1 MHRRIRRVAGAVA
14 SAALV
19 AAALVALDAAPA
31 AAAYPVPPTPANL
44 TKSIEALQPYIGQST
59 CDPVAKPGVSAFRNL
74 LLRTY
79 TDSGSLGIVRDCG
92 SGGQSEH
99 KEGRAFDWAMKVSN
113 TRQRAEVST
122 LLSWLLK
129 TDQYG
134 NSYAMARRFGIMY
147 MIWNKQIWKAY
158 DAADGW
164 QAYSG
169 PNPHTDHVHF
179 SFGWNGA
186 KKTTSYWDGT
196 VAGIDFGPSSPP
208 KITPVRS
215 VANIATVRQYG
226 GLTLRQGSGG
236 EAVKVVQR
244 GLKVSPVDGDFGPQT
259 ALYVMKFQS
268 DQGLSLTG
276 RFGPTEWRRLFPYPI
291 APFGA
296 IDTPSYVLG
305 NAVVRGWAIDAD
317 TTDPIQVS
325 AYVDGVLVE
334 TEPAALPRSDV
345 NASFPEWG
353 STHGFLFALPLV
365 DGEHQLCLTAVNAS
379 GTPGTDTALGC
390 RTISAQHNPVGA
402 LESAVPALGSVTV
415 TGWAV
420 DPDSAD
426 ALTTSLTVDGAP
438 STVVPETV
446 TRTDIAQRFPGVSD
460 GQGVRAA
467 LDLPEG
473 THQVCLLAGNAD
485 GTEGSDATVGCRSVV
500 VQHTPVASL
509 DLLRRSPEG
518 VSVRGWALDPD
529 VTSPAVV
536 EVLSDGKVVQSPTAS
551 LTRTDLPAA
560 YAPVGKAHG
569 FSTAL
574 TLPVGKHQV
583 CVRVRNATGTP
594 GNDLSIP
601 CRSVTVGHDGAG
613 VLSVLRTV
621 PGGTVRVT
629 GDAYDPDTLQA
640 SPVFITSD
648 GVGVKTVTA
657 NLTSSTASSRWPGYG
672 SAHAF
677 STSLS
682 LPRGRHSICVW
693 ARSVAGTEGRTS
705 YVGCRTVT
713 VHDGVGAVTS
723 WSRSNRTVTFRGWA
737 IDPDTKSATKAA
749 LVVDGRVVSTV
760 LATRTRD
767 YLGST
772 VMPGYGTDHG
782 VTFVR
787 TLTAGTHRL
796 CLISRN
802 VTGTAG
808 VSMYVGCRTIT
819 VR

>member
-14 SAALV
+14 GAALV
-19 AAALVALDAAPA
+19 AATLVALDVSPA
-31 AAAYPVPPTPANL
+31 AAAYPVPPTPSNL
-44 TKSIEALQPYIGQST
+44 TKSIEATQPYVGQST
-59 CDPVAKPGVSAFRNL
+59 CDPVAKPGVSAFRDL

-92 SGGQSEH
+92 AGGQSEH

-113 TRQRAEVST
+113 ARQKAEVST

-186 KKTTSYWDGT
+186 RKTTSYWDGT
-196 VAGIDFGPSSPP
+196 VAAVDFGPGSPP
-208 KITPVRS
+208 RITPVRS

-226 GLTLRQGSGG
+226 ATTLAQGSGG

-244 GLKVSPVDGDFGPQT
+244 ALKVSLVDGDFGPQT

-268 DQGLSLTG
+268 DQGLSVTG

-296 IDTPSYVLG
+296 IDPPSYVLG

-325 AYVDGVLVE
+325 ASVDGVLVE
-334 TEPAALPRSDV
+334 TEPAAVPRSDV

-353 STHGFLFALPLV
+353 ATHGFLFVLPVV
-365 DGEHQLCLTAVNAS
+365 DGEHQVCLTAVDAP

-402 LESAVPALGSVTV
+402 VESAVSALGAVTV

-420 DPDSAD
+420 DPDSTES
-426 ALTTSLTVDGAP
+426 LTTSLTVDGAP
-438 STVVPETV
+438 SPVVPSQV
-446 TRTDIAQRFPGVSD
+446 TRTDISQLFPGVSD
-460 GQGVRAA
+460 GQGVRAV
-467 LDLPEG
+467 LDLAEG
-473 THQVCLLAGNAD
+473 THEVCLLAANA
-485 GTEGSDATVGCRSVV
+485 GAEGSDATVGCRSVV

-518 VSVRGWALDPD
+518 VSLRGWALDPD
-529 VTSPAVV
+529 VATPATVQV
-536 EVLSDGKVVQSPTAS
+536 YSDGRAVQSLTAS
-551 LTRTDLPAA
+551 LTRTDLPSA
-560 YAPVGKAHG
+560 YAPAGKAHG
-569 FSTAL
+569 FVATVV
-574 TLPVGKHQV
+574 LPVGKHLV
-583 CVRVRNATGTP
+583 CVRVPNAAGTP
-594 GNDLSIP
+594 GDDLSGP
-601 CRSVTVGHDGAG
+601 CGYVTVSHDGVG
-613 VLSVLRTV
+613 VLSALRTV
-621 PGGTVRVT
+621 PGGAVRVS
-629 GDAYDPDTLQA
+629 GDAYDADSLGA
-640 SPVFITSD
+640 STVVITSD
-648 GVGVKTVTA
+648 GVGVKTLTA
-657 NLTSSTASSRWPGYG
+657 GLASTTAASRWPGYG
-672 SAHAF
+672 SAHGF

-682 LPRGRHSICVW
+682 LPRGRHSVCVW
-693 ARSVAGTEGRTS
+693 ARSVAGTEGATS
-705 YVGCRTVT
+705 YVGCRLVT

-723 WSRSNRTVTFRGWA
+723 WSRSGRTVTFRGWA
-737 IDPDTKSATKAA
+737 VDPDTAAATKAS

-787 TLTAGTHRL
+787 TLTSGSHRL

-802 VTGTAG
+802 ITGTAG

-819 VR
+819 VP